1 MGGRSGN
8 GGEGPRRKKY
18 KLENERKRERE
29 RKVGNERDGT
39 IDSIIFRKSRAFVDD
54 SSSLPYPLSENRIT
68 E

>member
-1 MGGRSGN
+1 MEEKDQ
-8 GGEGPRRKKY
+8 GEKNTNWRTREK
-18 KLENERKRERE
+18 ERE

>member
-29 RKVGNERDGT
+29 
-39 IDSIIFRKSRAFVDD
+39 KSWKRARWNDRFDN
-54 SSSLPYPLSENRIT
+54 LPEISRVRR
-68 E
+68 